1 MRDEHSENV
10 HDFLKRRYIEDSI
23 EQYKRN
29 ADLIGNLI
37 IWEDIDNVSAEEW
50 NELWDSVKEKGI
62 KLRTTAA
69 PVLKDKQINIFEK
82 YATEELKDL
91 YSRKAVYVITQYFI
105 DELSKSNYDGH
116 VLVNLDDT
124 DTSFSILLKQH
135 NANSW
140 INFRKP
146 RSKTELG
153 KWKHTAAA
161 CGIIYRL
168 LDENNVESDI
178 YQFVFFNL
186 QYATLE
192 DMKKLIQFADNGFEV
207 KRKGRKSRDKKIFK
221 YDAEHNLLATY
232 PNRNTCMEVE
242 QVSKQSLYNVLSG
255 KRKTLNGYLFEE
267 EK

>member
-1 MRDEHSENV
+1 MNDEHSENF
-10 HDFLKRRYIEDSI
+10 HEFLKRMYIEDSI
-23 EQYKRN
+23 DIYKRN
-29 ADLIGNLI
+29 ANVLCDLISF
-37 IWEDIDNVSAEEW
+37 EDIENVSAEEW
-50 NELWDSVKEKGI
+50 NELWDTVKAKGI
-62 KLRTTAA
+62 KLRKTAD

-82 YATEELKDL
+82 YTIEELKDL

-105 DELSKSNYDGH
+105 DKLSKRNYDGH
-116 VLVNLDDT
+116 VLVNMDNT
-124 DTSFSILLKQH
+124 DTSFYVLLEQH
-135 NANSW
+135 NANSR
-140 INFRKP
+140 IDFRKP
-146 RSKTELG
+146 RSKAELE

-161 CGIIYRL
+161 CGLIYRL